1 MEDPP
6 EKILELLQLLPP
18 DHAQG
23 VCYNLLKVLKKMKH
37 LQFILDYLL
46 QITEEETD
54 LLKNVK
60 MSLKILSLF
69 NQQFQDQMWC
79 LITIPLEIL
88 EVLVMN
94 MKLDKLEE
102 ALVLIGG
109 DLRREGFEEKILGRK
124 EIDDM
129 LRVYAEKSL
138 DFRVIV
144 NPSPKL
150 LIPAESKLMES
161 LDSFSLASASR
172 RFVLPTQVPSKAEWV
187 SNNEVGVVD
196 FSFMGIR
203 DGNWFVC
210 RCLNACAASRALFPC
225 STGGIIVEGVG
236 EWFAQIVQQKGCW

>member
-1 MEDPP
+1 
-6 EKILELLQLLPP
+6 
-18 DHAQG
+18 
-23 VCYNLLKVLKKMKH
+23 MKH

-54 LLKNVK
+54 LLKNIK

-79 LITIPLEIL
+79 LITAPLEIL

-102 ALVLIGG
+102 ALGLIGS
-109 DLRREGFEEKILGRK
+109 DLRRDGFEEKILGRK

-150 LIPAESKLMES
+150 LIPTESKLMES
-161 LDSFSLASASR
+161 LDSFSLASMSR
-172 RFVLPTQVPSKAEWV
+172 RFVMPAQVPSKSEWV
-187 SNNEVGVVD
+187 SNNEVRGVLMIGWRVWKSLSARCR
-196 FSFMGIR
+196 FWS
-203 DGNWFVC
+203 VC
-210 RCLNACAASRALFPC
+210 VVSRVRFRC
-225 STGGIIVEGVG
+225 STGGTTAEDVEG
-236 EWFAQIVQQKGCW
+236 WFVQIARQRGCW

>member
-1 MEDPP
+1 MTVARIFTFFEQEDPS
-6 EKILELLQLLPP
+6 EKILELLQYLPP

-79 LITIPLEIL
+79 LITVPLEIL

-102 ALVLIGG
+102 ALGLIGD
-109 DLRREGFEEKILGRK
+109 DLRREGFKEKILGRK

-129 LRVYAEKSL
+129 LRIYAEKSL

-150 LIPAESKLMES
+150 LIPTVSKLMES
-161 LDSFSLASASR
+161 LDSFSLTSMSR
-172 RFVLPTQVPSKAEWV
+172 RFVIPAQVPSKSEWV
-187 SNNEVGVVD
+187 SNNEVRGVLVLVVWNTL
-196 FSFMGIR
+196 S
-203 DGNWFVC
+203 
-210 RCLNACAASRALFPC
+210 A
-225 STGGIIVEGVG
+225 
-236 EWFAQIVQQKGCW
+236 FAGSGLYVL